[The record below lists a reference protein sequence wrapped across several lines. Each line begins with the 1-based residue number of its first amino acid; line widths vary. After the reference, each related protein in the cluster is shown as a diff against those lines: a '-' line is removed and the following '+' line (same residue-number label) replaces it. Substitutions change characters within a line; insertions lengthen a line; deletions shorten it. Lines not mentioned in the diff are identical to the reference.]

1 MFGNNRDL
9 RIILSILRIILIHQA
24 TNQGVLM
31 SALEDAV
38 TRISADVATEIAALA
53 AAIAAGDPAV
63 VQASVDKLNALSVA
77 LEASVAP
84 PAPAPAPAA

>member
-1 MFGNNRDL
+1 MFGNDDRNL
-9 RIILSILRIILIHQA
+9 RIVLSILRIILIHQT

-38 TRISADVATEIAALA
+38 AKISADVATEIAALA
-53 AAIAAGDPAV
+53 AAVAAGDPV
-63 VQASVDKLNALSVA
+63 VTQASVDKLNALSAA
-77 LEASVAP
+77 LEASVA